1 MIGRQAHG
9 FEVHDL
15 IDNPSTGSGV
25 KIPKGLLGGMKSDT

>member
-1 MIGRQAHG
+1 MTGRLAHG

>member
-15 IDNPSTGSGV
+15 IDHPSRGSGV
-25 KIPKGLLGGMKSDT
+25 KTPKGLLGGMKSDT